1 MAKLSVDSLAPR
13 RGLIDLTGFSSH
25 SFDSFFNGYKL
36 SHVLDDIIL
45 VKYVDEGNNN
55 NEIIRGGI
63 VVPVNADSQ
72 AWRIGEVMLA
82 GKSCQLVER
91 GDYICFPN
99 NLGINIANIEI
110 DGYGL
115 LKSGHFIN
123 EQRIFG
129 VVKPMENLDK
139 KDVSIKR
146 KSKSTTAK

>member
-1 MAKLSVDSLAPR
+1 MAKMDIDKIIPK
-13 RGLIDLTGFSSH
+13 RGLIDLKGFTTN
-25 SFDSFFNGYKL
+25 SFDSLFNGYQL
-36 SHVLDDIIL
+36 AHVLDDIIL

-72 AWRIGEVMLA
+72 AWRIGEVILA

-91 GDYICFPN
+91 GDFICFPN
-99 NLGINIANIEI
+99 NLGINIANIEVE
-110 DGYGL
+110 GYGT

-129 VVKPMENLDK
+129 VVKPLVKENANL
-139 KDVSIKR
+139 KR
-146 KSKSTTAK
+146 KSKGSSSK

>member
-1 MAKLSVDSLAPR
+1 MAKLSVDKLIPK
-13 RGLIDLTGFSSH
+13 RGLIDLTGFSRN

-36 SHVLDDIIL
+36 AHVLDDIIL
-45 VKYVDEGNNN
+45 VRYVDEGNTQ

-63 VVPVNADSQ
+63 VVPVNADSH
-72 AWRIGEVMLA
+72 AWRIGEVILA

-91 GDYICFPN
+91 GDHICFPN

-129 VVKPMENLDK
+129 VVKPLEQTNNN
-139 KDVSIKR
+139 VSNKR
-146 KSKSTTAK
+146 KSKSSSTK

>member
-1 MAKLSVDSLAPR
+1 MDIDKLIPR
-13 RGLIDLTGFSSH
+13 RGLIDLKGFTTN
-25 SFDSFFNGYKL
+25 SFDSFFNGYQL
-36 SHVLDDIIL
+36 CHVLDDIIL

-72 AWRIGEVMLA
+72 AWRIGEVVLA

-91 GDYICFPN
+91 GDHICFPN
-99 NLGINIANIEI
+99 NLGINIANIEVE
-110 DGYGL
+110 GYGT

-129 VVKPMENLDK
+129 VVKPMEKENAG
-139 KDVSIKR
+139 IKR
-146 KSKSTTAK
+146 KSKSPSSK